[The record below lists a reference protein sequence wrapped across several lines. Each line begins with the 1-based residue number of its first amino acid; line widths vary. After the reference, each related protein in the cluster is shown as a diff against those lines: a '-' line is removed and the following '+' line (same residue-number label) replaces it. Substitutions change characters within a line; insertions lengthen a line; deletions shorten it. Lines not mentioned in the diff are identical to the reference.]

1 MGDQPQRE
9 PSDRPSERPSAI
21 VLEELAA
28 LERVSAQLAEIPPAR
43 TASEVPILRELERL
57 RERLLSGD
65 ENKDLSALTE
75 QYHNQSAILN
85 QLRRAGQSVQV
96 DPASPYFA
104 HLRLE
109 EEGKR
114 RDLFL
119 GRATCLEKGVR
130 IVDWRD
136 APISKVFYS
145 YRQGEEF
152 DEEIS
157 GRDRQGVV
165 LARRMV
171 RVRDGV
177 LERVQAPEGDFTLD
191 AGSPTGWR
199 ENALGTPR
207 LSGGESA
214 ALRFGEADEL
224 LRSRRMGEG
233 RDGEALRADKHLPE
247 ITSLIDPTQ
256 FDLITRP
263 AERLSRHPRQ
273 CRLGQDDRGAPSN
286 RVPRLSTIRA
296 IDGPETLVVVF
307 SRALARYVDHVLPSL
322 GLDQVRIVT
331 YREWVHE
338 ERRRHFPHLP
348 GATRDD
354 TPALVQ
360 RLKLHSGLEVA
371 LQRQVARVAGP
382 RSMNQAYD
390 DWASVL
396 TQRKLLGEVFADVAP
411 GQFSERDLDR
421 FVEWNRRRLEELG
434 LAIGGDDDADGAL
447 DPEDDALLLRA
458 WQLRVGKL
466 VGRSQRPLA
475 YRHVVIDEVQDFAPL
490 EVRVLLESLHPD
502 ASITLAGDTQQH
514 LMEHSGFTSWTGFFD
529 DLGLDGAEIETLRVS
544 YRSSCQ
550 VMEFATSLLGDLQED
565 EEILTTRSG
574 PPVEL
579 FRLTDRGA
587 CVAFLADVLR
597 DLDEPGADGLGRGP
611 HAEPDGERRLPRGPR
626 AGRSAA
632 SAPDPGRRVSLQ
644 GRHRSDRS
652 GPGEGAGVRLRDRA
666 RRRFDE
672 LPGYACGPANAPRRR
687 DPGRPPALDDERR
700 HAVAAGRG
708 GRIPLRI
715 GACAFHAEIGCGS
728 RIRPASIRAVA
739 DPSPTM
745 RRPASPCSVTTWR
758 STARTG

>member
-1 MGDQPQRE
+1 MVDQSQDQS
-9 PSDRPSERPSAI
+9 SDRPNDGKGEPPSEVVR
-21 VLEELAA
+21 EELAA
-28 LERVSAQLAEIPPAR
+28 LETVLSRLAEIPPTR
-43 TASEVPILRELERL
+43 TASEAPIVRELERL

-85 QLRRAGQSVQV
+85 QLRRAGPTAKV

-109 EEGKR
+109 EEGRR

-157 GRDRQGVV
+157 GRERQGIV

-191 AGSPTGWR
+191 AREPSGWR
-199 ENALGTPR
+199 ESSLGTPR
-207 LSGGESA
+207 LAGGESA

-224 LRSRRMGEG
+224 LRSRRMGEDH
-233 RDGEALRADKHLPE
+233 DGEPLRADKHLPE

-263 AERLSRHPRQ
+263 ASGYLVIRGSAGSGKTTVALHRIAYLAYADPR
-273 CRLGQDDRGAPSN
+273 
-286 RVPRLSTIRA
+286 

-322 GLDQVRIVT
+322 GLDHVRIVT
-331 YREWVHE
+331 YREWVRE
-338 ERRRHFPHLP
+338 ERRRHYPHLP
-348 GATRDD
+348 GGARDD

-371 LQRQVARVAGP
+371 LQRQVARVPGP
-382 RSMNQAYD
+382 RSMEQAMD

-396 TQRKLLGEVFADVAP
+396 TQRALLGTVFAEVAP

-421 FVEWNRRRLEELG
+421 FVDWNRRRLEELG
-434 LAIGGDDDADGAL
+434 LAIAGEADADGAL

-458 WQLRVGKL
+458 WQLRIGRL
-466 VGRSQRPLA
+466 LGRSQRPLS

-490 EVRVLLESLHPD
+490 EVRVLLETLQRD

-514 LMEHSGFTSWTGFFD
+514 LVEHSGFTSWASFFEA
-529 DLGLDGAEIETLRVS
+529 LGIDGAEIETLRVS
-544 YRSSCQ
+544 YRSSSQ
-550 VMEFATSLLGDLQED
+550 IMEFATSLLGDLQED
-565 EEILTTRSG
+565 EEIVTTRSG

-597 DLDEPGADGLGRGP
+597 DLMSHEPM
-611 HAEPDGERRLPRGPR
+611 
-626 AGRSAA
+626 A
-632 SAPDPGRRVSLQ
+632 SV
-644 GRHRSDRS
+644 
-652 GPGEGAGVRLRDRA
+652 
-666 RRRFDE
+666 
-672 LPGYACGPANAPRRR
+672 
-687 DPGRPPALDDERR
+687 
-700 HAVAAGRG
+700 AV
-708 GRIPLRI
+708 LT
-715 GACAFHAEIGCGS
+715 
-728 RIRPASIRAVA
+728 
-739 DPSPTM
+739 PSPTASDLYYAGLERAELPRL
-745 RRPASPCSVTTWR
+745 RRIRDGEFPFKAGIEVTEVAQVKGLEFDYVVVLDVDSTNYPDKPAARRMLHVAATRAVHQLWMMSVGTPSPLVEAVESR
-758 STARTG
+758 